1 MRGDSPIDSDMR
13 GRSATRRKSQGVAE
27 LATRQFG
34 VVGRHQLLELGESRD
49 QIDRA
54 VAHRA
59 LLVVHRSVYAVG
71 HRWLAPEGWWVA
83 GVLAG
88 GPGAI
93 LSHRAAAD
101 LWGLSGLH
109 RAHADVTVTRR
120 RLSRPRLTVHECT
133 LQSDEVTVHR
143 GIVVTNVPRTL
154 LDLAMVETAARL
166 ETAIGRAEGL
176 KFPRGPSVTVLIE
189 RYPRRRGV
197 AALRRILGLDEIEIT
212 RSELE
217 LRFLDFLDRRGLP
230 RPDVNARVRVAGRTL
245 EVDCYWPEFALVVEL
260 DGRLHHSGPRPFEA
274 DRARDMA
281 LVAAGLRSA
290 RVTWRR
296 LHDEPDLLEGDL
308 RRAMRRVAS

>member
-1 MRGDSPIDSDMR
+1 MCGDSPNDSDIR
-13 GRSATRRKSQGVAE
+13 GRSATRSKSTGVSE

-34 VVGRHQLLELGESRD
+34 VIGRHQLLELGESRD

-54 VAHRA
+54 VSHRT
-59 LLVVHRSVYAVG
+59 LLVMHRSVYAVG
-71 HRWLAPEGWWVA
+71 HRWLTPEGWWVA

-88 GPGAI
+88 GPGAT

-101 LWGLSGLH
+101 LWGLSGLR

-120 RLSRPRLTVHECT
+120 RLSRPRLTVHECA
-133 LQSDEVTVHR
+133 LASDEVTVHR
-143 GIVVTNVPRTL
+143 GIRVTNVPRTL
-154 LDLAMVETAARL
+154 LDLATFETATRL
-166 ETAIGRAEGL
+166 EAAIGRANDL
-176 KFPRGPSVTVLIE
+176 KFPQGPSLTDLID
-189 RYPRRRGV
+189 RHPRRRGI
-197 AALRRILGLDEIEIT
+197 AALRQILGLDEIEIT

-230 RPDVNARVRVAGRTL
+230 RPKVNARLHVAGRTL

-260 DGRLHHSGPRPFEA
+260 DGRFHHLGASPFEA

-296 LHDEPDLLEGDL
+296 LHEDPELLEADL
-308 RRAMRRVAS
+308 RHAMRRVAS